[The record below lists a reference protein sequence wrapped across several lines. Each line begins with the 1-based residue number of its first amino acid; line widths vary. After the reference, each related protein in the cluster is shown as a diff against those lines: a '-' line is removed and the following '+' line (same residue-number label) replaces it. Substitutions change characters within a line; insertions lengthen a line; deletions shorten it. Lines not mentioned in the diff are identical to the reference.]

1 MVYLTPIFTI
11 NSIITPHPPTIAEY
25 RNAMKV
31 IRPIVEQHK
40 VTMIPGTI
48 TSALSAASGLTIN
61 NFTVTFTKLF
71 LVKFAVKLL
80 AKNVVIILNCI
91 VNVYINFISIFS
103 STFSSISSLT
113 VSPTLSLPP
122 PSTLCQ
128 FCYQFRYQLA
138 VTNYRPSKQIHEI
151 NQHFYHYLQ
160 VHHRLLRQ
168 YFRQLFKH
176 FFGTS

>member
-1 MVYLTPIFTI
+1 M
-11 NSIITPHPPTIAEY
+11 
-25 RNAMKV
+25 
-31 IRPIVEQHK
+31 
-40 VTMIPGTI
+40 
-48 TSALSAASGLTIN
+48 
-61 NFTVTFTKLF
+61 
-71 LVKFAVKLL
+71 KLL
-80 AKNVVIILNCI
+80 EKNVVIILNCI

-138 VTNYRPSKQIHEI
+138 VTNYRPSKQIHETI
-151 NQHFYHYLQ
+151 QHFYHYLQ

-176 FFGTS
+176 FFWNLLTIFITIGEPQLNYCDVAVMNWAPHGCEKIDYCLPVPKSNIKLCAWDH